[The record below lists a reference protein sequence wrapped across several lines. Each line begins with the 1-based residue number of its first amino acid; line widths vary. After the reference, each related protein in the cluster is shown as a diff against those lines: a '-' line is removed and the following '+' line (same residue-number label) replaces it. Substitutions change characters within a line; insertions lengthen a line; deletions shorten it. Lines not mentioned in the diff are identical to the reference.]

1 NAQEFPIFSFS
12 KFTGGCR
19 LMTARQCKAASGHFR
34 RWGRRRRREPIPPTR
49 SERGIRACTHK
60 IASGDSDLINVRFG
74 ILCGLK
80 SDISRGPR
88 SADVLQKSPRRS
100 SRIKIR
106 NDRIGANR
114 FLNQPCALIPT
125 LNQSCALGCANSL
138 CNTICQTWTSATLHS
153 ITSSARASRGRR
165 HIEAERPGGLEV
177 DDQLEPRRLY
187 DGQICGLRAVENPAG
202 VGANLP

>member
-1 NAQEFPIFSFS
+1 MSALAYFADSSRTFPEV
-12 KFTGGCR
+12 
-19 LMTARQCKAASGHFR
+19 
-34 RWGRRRRREPIPPTR
+34 REVPI
-49 SERGIRACTHK
+49 
-60 IASGDSDLINVRFG
+60 
-74 ILCGLK
+74 
-80 SDISRGPR
+80 
-88 SADVLQKSPRRS
+88 VLQKSPWRS

-114 FLNQPCALIPT
+114 FLNQPCALIPI
-125 LNQSCALGCANSL
+125 LNQSCALGCAKSF

-177 DDQLEPRRLY
+177 DDQPEPRRLY

-202 VGANLP
+202 VGANLPICVDEAVLDRLIAAGGDDWNRRGRWREALKDGLVREPPFKGTRAE